1 MTNAHVDLGK
11 KLALL
16 VGGHCVALVFLVF
29 ALSSMPAN
37 SSDRAAELG
46 HERTQWIG
54 LTVETKTGRSI
65 GYVSDT
71 RFDDDGALQTLVVKN
86 QSAGRTIS
94 EPTLLV
100 DSQLVERTEN
110 SIVLNL
116 RMVDG

>member
-1 MTNAHVDLGK
+1 MTNAHIILGK

-16 VGGHCVALVFLVF
+16 VGGHCVALVFLAS

-37 SSDRAAELG
+37 STDHAAEAG
-46 HERTQWIG
+46 HERAQWLG

-65 GYVSDT
+65 GYVTGT
-71 RFDDDGALQTLVVKN
+71 RFDDDGALQMLVVDN

-94 EPTLLV
+94 EPTLVV